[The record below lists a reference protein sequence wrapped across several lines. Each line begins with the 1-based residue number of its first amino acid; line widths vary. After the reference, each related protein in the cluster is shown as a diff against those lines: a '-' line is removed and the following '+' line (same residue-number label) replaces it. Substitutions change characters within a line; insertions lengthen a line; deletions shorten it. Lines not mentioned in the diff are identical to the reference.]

1 MDELLKKFKKFQTR
15 SKAGFSELYDRIKHD
30 REIVSGRQWSKSDD
44 KFISKARN
52 RITLNVISNTCNS
65 VSNSYSVWP
74 FSWQT
79 RDTGINEQIKAFF
92 RTDSNRFAVEEA
104 LLDAVSFGMGVIAIG
119 SDTDPSGNEVP
130 VIYSVTDTERV
141 MLDPASTELDG
152 SDMTEAALIDY
163 RSRDWIR
170 INIGEQYLPSEKA
183 KMVVTSASCASLVPI
198 ITYYQLDTDGVHVC
212 TFVNES
218 LVEGSEITLGIHR
231 IPLFPVW
238 GERTWDD
245 QDRKT
250 YQGLI
255 AKSESIQRIVNYS
268 MTQLVERL
276 QLSPKPQWKGYLESF
291 KDLQKYYTRA
301 GTGENPTIPAQR
313 LANDNKT
320 QLPLPERVDNQ
331 IQYTDVQGI
340 VNGTLDM
347 LPSITG
353 VDSKGLADVE
363 TEVTATAA
371 RYTEKVFANNIRH
384 FIQHLRTSF
393 KALGDTMM
401 VLMGHANTTV
411 EVIQGPEAYM
421 QNQIARSEITA
432 LMGLVEP
439 AMKPTLMKYLLKTY
453 PDNDTLTTLL
463 EEMEKTPQPTA
474 MEMEMQQTIEKMK
487 LALDQKNAEILK
499 LTEQVDTMQRQ
510 QESQRNAY
518 LFELKKMELEHQY
531 KQEDTILSAQLNSG
545 ADAAKERAE
554 VERAQ
559 LGVQRELVALQKEE
573 EKANAQHAEN
583 IAKLTASMF
592 GNGGMF

>member
-1 MDELLKKFKKFQTR
+1 MDELFKKFKKFQTR
-15 SKAGFSELYDRIKHD
+15 SKAGFSELYERIKHD
-30 REIVSGRQWSKSDD
+30 REIISGRQWSKSDD
-44 KFISKARN
+44 KFISKTRN

-79 RDTGINEQIKAFF
+79 QDKGINEEIKSFF
-92 RTDSNRFAVEEA
+92 RIDSNRFAVEEA
-104 LLDAVSFGMGVIAIG
+104 LLDAVSFGMGVVAIG

-141 MLDPASTELDG
+141 LLDPASTELDG

-183 KMVVTSASCASLVPI
+183 KMVVTSASCATLVPI
-198 ITYYQLDTDGVHVC
+198 ITYYRLDTDGVHVC

-384 FIQHLRTSF
+384 FMQHLRTSF

-401 VLMGHANTTV
+401 VLMGHANTPV

-453 PDNDTLTTLL
+453 PDNDTLTLLL

-487 LALDQKNAEILK
+487 MALDQKNAEILK

-510 QESQRNAY
+510 QESLDKSY
-518 LFELKKMELEHQY
+518 YMDMLKSKQNHEFKMEEMALQ
-531 KQEDTILSAQLNSG
+531 AQLDQG
-545 ADAAKERAE
+545 ADAVKAAAE
-554 VERAQ
+554 ADKAQ
-559 LGVQRELVALQKEE
+559 MGVQKEALSLEREEIKTAQSI
-573 EKANAQHAEN
+573 ANA
-583 IAKLTASMF
+583 MF
-592 GNGGMF
+592 GNGGGN